1 MDAAFCAISVF
12 EGVSG
17 GMNLGRLNRLTG
29 KMVYRRKGGKKK
41 KSQKPRLN
49 LVIAGSLVINQLE
62 EAPVADAGW
71 EGIQKK
77 RR

>member
-41 KSQKPRLN
+41 KARSQ
-49 LVIAGSLVINQLE
+49 GSI
-62 EAPVADAGW
+62 
-71 EGIQKK
+71 
-77 RR
+77 